1 MDRVFPNQRLLRI
14 LPIIIPRLEGKEG
27 LLDLLLPVAK
37 EEVEIISTTSSVP
50 IALKS
55 QVSVWW
61 RD

>member
-27 LLDLLLPVAK
+27 FLDLLLPVAK

-55 QVSVWW
+55 RVSIWW